1 MGAKNQY
8 SSINFLGGFIE
19 GISIVNFLWAISAL
33 LFLVAGKASR
43 VLVDRW
49 VTSETL
55 HDVQS
60 ANRRCTG
67 HATMSTERGNYRL
80 ITVHAPFLAIAPNQ
94 KSLSNCCMEALSHW
108 PEMKNSGRC
117 SPWNFTKKYCTYTC
131 HILRVQSPP
140 KVPLRPLSQTFLR
153 IPKQYFVFVS
163 SPKNKPTLQSAK
175 IVLTL
180 WISYRTEDELQSCI
194 LVWRDSKKRYVHC
207 I

>member
-1 MGAKNQY
+1 
-8 SSINFLGGFIE
+8 
-19 GISIVNFLWAISAL
+19 
-33 LFLVAGKASR
+33 
-43 VLVDRW
+43 
-49 VTSETL
+49 
-55 HDVQS
+55 
-60 ANRRCTG
+60 
-67 HATMSTERGNYRL
+67 MSTEHGSYRL

-108 PEMKNSGRC
+108 AEMKNSGRC

-131 HILRVQSPP
+131 HTLRVHSPP

-163 SPKNKPTLQSAK
+163 SPKNKPTVQSAT

-194 LVWRDSKKRYVHC
+194 LVWRDSKKRCVHC
-207 I
+207 NYPIVRTFGRHSCVARATAICIFVESFRSYSTIEEK